1 MSVKA
6 ANLQIDRVVLDGHGQ
21 VGLKRL
27 PCYAY
32 VAGVHSVATC
42 WTCIINKAKHYFIS
56 YRV

>member
-42 WTCIINKAKHYFIS
+42 WTCIMNKAKHYFIS
-56 YRV
+56 Y